1 MALVNIVL
9 ALALAEYLYFGF
21 AVGRARERYGIKA
34 PAITGHQTFERYY
47 RVQMNTLEVLIAFVP
62 ALWLFAYYVSAQW
75 AAVLGAVFIVG
86 RLVYFRAYVSDPS
99 KRNLG
104 FLLSILPVAALIVGG
119 LIGAT
124 RAAWPQ

>member
-21 AVGRARERYGIKA
+21 AVGRARERFGVKA
-34 PAITGHQTFERYY
+34 PAITGHQTFECYY
-47 RVQMNTLEVLIAFVP
+47 RVQMNTLELLIAFVP

-86 RLVYFRAYVSDPS
+86 RLLYLRAYVSDPA

-119 LIGAT
+119 LIGAA
-124 RAAWPQ
+124 RAAWPH

>member
-34 PAITGHQTFERYY
+34 PAITGHQTFECYY
-47 RVQMNTLEVLIAFVP
+47 RVQMNTLELLIAFVP

>member
-34 PAITGHQTFERYY
+34 PATTGHQTFECYY

-86 RLVYFRAYVSDPS
+86 RLVYFRAYVSDPA